1 MNFWCKRG
9 QSNPAG
15 GRQAWPLLQDLTSGW
30 IQPESDNNEHS
41 PMEQILQESFDIV
54 PANHEND
61 TSLWN
66 GLVMGVADCIIYAG
80 LDKIP

>member
-1 MNFWCKRG
+1 
-9 QSNPAG
+9 
-15 GRQAWPLLQDLTSGW
+15 
-30 IQPESDNNEHS
+30 
-41 PMEQILQESFDIV
+41 MEQILQESFDIV